1 MVPSQMQE
9 GEAKVVANRL
19 HKTLSE
25 KRPAPNTTM
34 AAPMANISGNWVVTM
49 SFFSSESTHH
59 LMLDQDGNWLN
70 GMHKSDFA
78 DQEVYGTIEGDI
90 VKIRSRFRKSGDSV
104 VFMFTG
110 KMKNEEIAGEVF
122 MGEYLTAQFTAKK
135 WQSKQRKEKI
145 SVPGGPP
152 LAT

>member
-1 MVPSQMQE
+1 
-9 GEAKVVANRL
+9 
-19 HKTLSE
+19 
-25 KRPAPNTTM
+25 M

-78 DQEVYGTIEGDI
+78 EQEVYGTIEGDI

-110 KMKNEEIAGEVF
+110 KMKNGEIAGEVF